1 MMFSKRAKDALMS
14 VVSGQLYA
22 SYVTGGTAGVVVS
35 VFSGSVPT
43 KSELDALYNSN
54 VSMSSYPSVTDVNGK
69 LVAAGKTLLATGYF
83 ATVDVVGLSRTK
95 RKYALSGKTLT
106 ASNSGTASF
115 LVLAPSVA
123 ASSATA
129 IYLFELGTSAKD
141 ILIKDTN
148 IVASQSIYLQDIT
161 IDFLL
166 GVDR

>member
-1 MMFSKRAKDALMS
+1 MMFSKMAKDALMTA
-14 VVSGQLYA
+14 VSGPLW
-22 SYVTGGTAGVVVS
+22 SSSVTGGTNGLVVS
-35 VFSGSVPT
+35 VFSGAVPT
-43 KSELDALYNSN
+43 QEQLNTLYANN
-54 VSMSSYPSVTDVNGK
+54 VSMSSYPSITDVNGK
-69 LVAAGKTLLATGYF
+69 IAALGNTLLATAYF
-83 ATVDVVGLSRTK
+83 ATIDVVGLSRTK